1 MLFFNSVS
9 ILVHY
14 FNVCLSWVCSL
25 IVLTI
30 LPTFTNMYT
39 WLVFLN
45 TNILY
50 IYLYFYILKHIWYFK
65 FSFGILLVPTLVTE
79 LNKIFDTFKF
89 LFVWGYD
96 HVFFWEKL
104 LLFLF
109 LIFNRNPHFEIQFRE
124 EEDSLSMFLCERVF
138 LCLQCKNLC
147 MW

>member
-1 MLFFNSVS
+1 MLFFDSVS

-25 IVLTI
+25 ILLTI

-96 HVFFWEKL
+96 RVFFWGKL
-104 LLFLF
+104 SLFLF
-109 LIFNRNPHFEIQFRE
+109 LIFNRNPHFEIQCRE
-124 EEDSLSMFLCERVF
+124 EDDSLSVF
-138 LCLQCKNLC
+138 LYERIFLFLQCKNLC